1 MSEIPKGSFPSH
13 YYNPSIAIR
22 IPREMR
28 EQYESPKDFWNDLGE
43 FFVAMVGAMDGK
55 EWSKVKNEWK
65 DGKLR
70 WKNQIEFLAGC

>member
-28 EQYESPKDFWNDLGE
+28 EQYESPKAFWSELGE
-43 FFVAMVGAMDGK
+43 FFVSMVAVMNEK
-55 EWSKVKNEWK
+55 EWGKIKNEWK